1 MPIWRARTFKHPISM
16 WENRRE
22 PRPRPQ
28 PAGLGL
34 SLKTWRESARRGK
47 SIRSAYF
54 RDPFYYDA
62 ANVSHWLNPLAAFL
76 TFPQDTRCYSTTPI
90 VSAAAPWERSFF
102 LGGPGGEAVGCD

>member
-1 MPIWRARTFKHPISM
+1 M
-16 WENRRE
+16 WENLRE

-54 RDPFYYDA
+54 RDPESNLIEVSTYD
-62 ANVSHWLNPLAAFL
+62 
-76 TFPQDTRCYSTTPI
+76 
-90 VSAAAPWERSFF
+90 
-102 LGGPGGEAVGCD
+102 EA